1 MKINL
6 KKYFDKIIMK
16 KFFINLGITFVG
28 VLGVFT
34 LLTYIFTGELP
45 NNMGVWTA
53 ITLTYAILDSV
64 KSIRTNNKIEVTDQL
79 VRDNYWKLKNELKR
93 KVNRRK

>member
-6 KKYFDKIIMK
+6 KKYLDKVIMK
-16 KFFINLGITFVG
+16 KFFINLGITFVSI
-28 VLGVFT
+28 LGVFT
-34 LLTYIFTGELP
+34 LLTYLFTGNLP
-45 NNMGVWTA
+45 NNMGVWAA
-53 ITLTYAILDSV
+53 IILTYAILDSV
-64 KSIRTNNKIEVTDQL
+64 KSIRTDNKIEITDQL